1 MFLKKNNILYTFSLV
16 ALLVISSCKTA
27 KTIGEGEAN
36 LGLSAK
42 QLIKENSK
50 LTPNFK
56 TLQAKLK
63 ITYSEGKKEQTH
75 TVSFRMKKDDV
86 IWISAP
92 FSLLRAKVTP
102 KSVAFYNKLD
112 NTYFEGNYK
121 YLSDLLG
128 TELDFQKV
136 QNLLLGEAIFNLKDE
151 SYTLSLH
158 ENEYALQ
165 PKKQRELFE
174 IFFLINPSHYKISS
188 QQLSQTQ
195 ELRHLQI
202 DYKSYQDIENQK
214 VPEIIKIVAVE
225 KTEETSIRLEFKSVA
240 LNTELRFPFKIPSGF
255 DKIEL

>member
-16 ALLVISSCKTA
+16 ALLVVSSCKTA

-102 KSVAFYNKLD
+102 ESVAFYNKLD

-136 QNLLLGEAIFNLKDE
+136 QVGKEEVGQVLIP
-151 SYTLSLH
+151 T
-158 ENEYALQ
+158 Q
-165 PKKQRELFE
+165 
-174 IFFLINPSHYKISS
+174 FLM
-188 QQLSQTQ
+188 
-195 ELRHLQI
+195 
-202 DYKSYQDIENQK
+202 
-214 VPEIIKIVAVE
+214 
-225 KTEETSIRLEFKSVA
+225 VA
-240 LNTELRFPFKIPSGF
+240 LK
-255 DKIEL
+255 KM